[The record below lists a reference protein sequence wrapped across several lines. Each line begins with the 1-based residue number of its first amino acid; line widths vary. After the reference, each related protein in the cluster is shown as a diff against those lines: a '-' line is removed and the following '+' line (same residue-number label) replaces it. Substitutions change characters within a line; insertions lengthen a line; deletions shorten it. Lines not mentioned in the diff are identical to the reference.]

1 MVCPNKDEVTS
12 GTKNIPDK
20 EQLNFFDQ
28 YFDYY
33 IEMRN
38 WSTFFFVPNQLKQ
51 EFYDNGTFLRDE
63 QKLNE
68 NLVKSDFHM
77 MNV

>member
-1 MVCPNKDEVTS
+1 
-12 GTKNIPDK
+12 
-20 EQLNFFDQ
+20 
-28 YFDYY
+28 
-33 IEMRN
+33 MRN
-38 WSTFFFVPNQLKQ
+38 WSTFFFVPNQLKK
-51 EFYDNGTFLRDE
+51 EFYEDGTFLKDE